1 MVDIGG
7 RGQTPVGV
15 NIYFHALG
23 LSTIAERKPYAT
35 VKAVVSMFGAPDESG
50 PLHGRPSG

>member
-15 NIYFHALG
+15 NIYYHALG

-35 VKAVVSMFGAPDESG
+35 EKAVVSLFGAPDESG